1 MYVAYC
7 LHLPLLSVGYLPLVQ
22 AGLRHGDK
30 SITEISAVAE
40 HVWENGHDI
49 KDIGAKG

>member
-7 LHLPLLSVGYLPLVQ
+7 LHLPLSCVGYLPLVQ
-22 AGLRHGDK
+22 AGLRHGNK